1 MDVINNPTSIEIGK
15 ALNVR
20 LAVSAVTRAS
30 NKFSKNLYKELLQKE
45 NIEIELLKKE
55 KTEIELLDKEKRD
68 ILYKGLLQMEIEL
81 LKKEKRE
88 IELLNK
94 KKREIE
100 FLEKEKRGN
109 LILSPFSLLTALAMI
124 TSGAKGKTQSQV

>member
-1 MDVINNPTSIEIGK
+1 MDAINNPTSIEIGK

-20 LAVSAVTRAS
+20 LAISAVTRAS

-55 KTEIELLDKEKRD
+55 KTEIELLEKEKRE
-68 ILYKGLLQMEIEL
+68 ILYKGLLQKEIEL
-81 LKKEKRE
+81 LKKEKKE

-94 KKREIE
+94 KEREIE
-100 FLEKEKRGN
+100 LLKNQKRGN
-109 LILSPFSLLTALAMI
+109 LILSPFSLSTALAMI
-124 TSGAKGKTQSQV
+124 TSGAKGQTQSQV